1 MNTMLQQHPIR
12 ILCADDHPLMRD
24 GIAFAL
30 QKQSD
35 MQLVAEASTGR
46 EAIEA
51 YRKHRPDITLMDLQ
65 MPDLGGI
72 EAITAIR
79 QEFPHARIIVLTTFR
94 GDVQAARALKAG
106 ASGYLLKDMLRTE
119 LVNTIR
125 AVHAGQRRIPQEV
138 AAQLAEHV
146 IADSLSGRELDVL
159 RSVASGCS
167 NKIIADR
174 LSITEHTVKGH
185 MKNILSK
192 LQANDRTQA
201 ALIALK
207 RGFFES

>member
-1 MNTMLQQHPIR
+1 MPEQRHIR

-30 QKQSD
+30 QKQAD

-46 EAIEA
+46 EAIQA
-51 YRKHRPDITLMDLQ
+51 YRQHRPDVTLMDLQ
-65 MPDLGGI
+65 MPDMGGI
-72 EAITAIR
+72 DAIIAIR
-79 QEFPHARIIVLTTFR
+79 QEFPNARIVVLTTFR
-94 GDVQAARALKAG
+94 GDVQATRALKAG
-106 ASGYLLKDMLRTE
+106 AAGYLLKDMLRTD
-119 LVNTIR
+119 LINTIR

-146 IADSLSGRELDVL
+146 VADRLSGRELDVL

-167 NKIIADR
+167 NKIIADK

-185 MKNILSK
+185 MKNILAK